1 MSDHS
6 EMLDAEETSLAA
18 VTDDS
23 CTVKYIEIVPLDR
36 PADDYCK
43 PEFIERVVEVKPE
56 DLQDV
61 KLEPANNHESE
72 DLQYSVKV

>member
-23 CTVKYIEIVPLDR
+23 CTVKYIEIIPLDR

-43 PEFIERVVEVKPE
+43 PEPVVEVKPE
-56 DLQDV
+56 DLHDV
-61 KLEPANNHESE
+61 KQEPADE
-72 DLQYSVKV
+72 DYIVHTDYCIKVRF